1 MKNGY
6 TLIELIVVIVVLMI
20 VGIIILPITLGK
32 INESRYESAKEKAY
46 NVLESVKLYHYNKI
60 IENNGIFEE
69 VKFVCNEKCT
79 YLDYELDTKS
89 KPSSGEINISNDG
102 TITGKLSFYDDDYV
116 FYICNDVVLDE
127 EITLCA
133 PSNTLTLKVN
143 DYNID
148 EKVMYA
154 GFIWN
159 VIKDNGDN
167 TTLVL
172 NNIINTASLGNKKYD
187 FGTSSVN
194 EKLNEWFNNNETLV
208 SAKNQ
213 EKLISMKFSDGET
226 DYDSFIRIPTID
238 EAGVKRNLDKC
249 LTPWCDIKK
258 SYWLLDYQKSF
269 EGIFKVYSIGD
280 DGCAY
285 SIDVSNEI
293 GIRPVITVKEN

>member
-6 TLIELIVVIVVLMI
+6 TLIELIIVIVVLMI
-20 VGIIILPITLGK
+20 IGIILLPITLGK

-46 NVLESVKLYHYNKI
+46 NVLESVKLYHYNKV

-69 VKFVCNEKCT
+69 VKFVCNEKCM

-89 KPSSGEINISNDG
+89 RPSSGEINISNDG
-102 TITGKLSFYDDDYV
+102 TITGKISFYDDDYV
-116 FYICNDVVLDE
+116 FYICNNAILDE
-127 EITLCA
+127 KITLCA
-133 PSNTLTLKVN
+133 PSNTLTLKAS
-143 DYNID
+143 DYQID

-154 GFIWN
+154 GFIWS

-172 NNIINTASLGNKKYD
+172 NNVISTASLGNKKYD
-187 FGTSSVN
+187 FGLSDVN
-194 EKLNEWFNNNETLV
+194 TKLNEWFNNNETLV
-208 SAKNQ
+208 SAKKE
-213 EKLISMKFSDGET
+213 EKLVSMKFSDGEA
-226 DYDSFIRIPTID
+226 DYDSFIRIPTTN

-249 LTPWCDIKK
+249 MTPWCNIKK

-293 GIRPVITVKEN
+293 GMESGTI